1 MSLELASPFQDHA
14 VLQRD
19 QPLPVWGW
27 AAPGA
32 TVRIE
37 LAGNTASALAG
48 THGDWIVRLPALPAG
63 GPHTLVAS
71 SPATAERVEI
81 KDLLVGEVWLASGQS
96 NMEMTLNASRPLTDD
111 DIATAH
117 FPHLRFFTVR
127 TRAHLGPQRTV
138 SGNWQSSSPA
148 IAGAFSGVAFSFARR
163 LHREL
168 GVPVGVVS
176 SSWGGSII
184 QSWLSRSALALNPEV
199 ADWLDLY
206 ETKVWTESHWKQM
219 LVTGPDG
226 RVNGTPKD
234 PGNTGLDRAWHQ
246 PAFDDAA
253 WPVMSLPGTWQ
264 SAGHKYS
271 GVFWF
276 RRSIQIPSAWIGR
289 ALTLRFGGADKQD
302 ITYVNGIEVG
312 RTGKDQED
320 QYWNQPRAYTIPA
333 SAVSGTTLLVA
344 VRVYSFIFDGGI
356 IGSARDL
363 RIELDATAGNSLP
376 LAGEWRYQCEH
387 DLGVVKESH
396 LMGHGERNSPH
407 MLFDNMLL
415 PLVPYALRGA
425 IWYQGEGNAGEAQ
438 LYTRM
443 MRDLI
448 LDWRRHWGQR
458 DFAFHLVQLP
468 GFQAAREHQP
478 DSHWAHFRE
487 AQTAALSLP
496 HTGMAVTIDL
506 GEAGDIHPKN
516 KIPVGERLAQS
527 ALALTYGRDVIP
539 CGPLA
544 SQFTIET
551 DAIRCRLQHA
561 GDMLTTTDG
570 QAPRLF
576 FLAGEDR
583 VFHPAQARLEGATV
597 VVRSAHVTNP
607 VAVHYAWADNPEGC
621 NLAGP
626 GGLPASPFRSDRW

>member
-1 MSLELASPFQDHA
+1 MSLQLASLFQDHA

-27 AAPGA
+27 ATPGA
-32 TVRIE
+32 TVRVS
-37 LAGNTASALAG
+37 LAGNTAAALAG
-48 THGDWIVRLPALPAG
+48 THGEWIVRLPALSTG
-63 GPHTLVAS
+63 GSHTLAVEIVQ
-71 SPATAERVEI
+71 TGERVEI

-96 NMEMTLNASRPLTDD
+96 NMEMSLNASRPLTDN
-111 DIATAH
+111 DIATAD
-117 FPHLRFFTVR
+117 FPHIRFFNVS

-138 SGNWQSSSPA
+138 TGKWQSATPTV
-148 IAGAFSGVAFSFARR
+148 AGSFSAAAFSFARR

-168 GVPVGVVS
+168 GVPIGIVS

-184 QSWLSRSALALNPEV
+184 QSWLSRSALALNPETTP
-199 ADWLDLY
+199 LLERY
-206 ETKVWTESHWKQM
+206 ESQVWTESHWKQM
-219 LVTGPDG
+219 LATGPDG

-234 PGNTGLDRAWHQ
+234 PGNTALDRGWHQ
-246 PAFDDAA
+246 PAFDDSS
-253 WPVMSLPGTWQ
+253 WPVMSVPGTWQ
-264 SAGHKYS
+264 SAGHKHS
-271 GVFWF
+271 GVYWF
-276 RRSIQIPSAWIGR
+276 RRSIEIPSAWVGR

-302 ITYVNGIEVG
+302 ISYVNGIEIG
-312 RTGKDQED
+312 RTGKGQED

-333 SAVSGTTLLVA
+333 SAVTGTTLLIA

-356 IGSARDL
+356 NGAAQDL
-363 RIELDATAGNSLP
+363 CIELNANAGNALP

-387 DLGVVKESH
+387 DLGLVRESH

-448 LDWRRHWGQR
+448 LDWRAQWGQR

-468 GFQAAREHQP
+468 GFQAARDHQP
-478 DSHWAHFRE
+478 DSNWAHFRE
-487 AQTAALSLP
+487 AQNAALSLP
-496 HTGMAVTIDL
+496 HTGIAVTIDL

-516 KIPVGERLAQS
+516 KIPVGDRLAQS

-539 CGPLA
+539 SGPLA
-544 SQFTIET
+544 DKFTVEADT
-551 DAIRCRLQHA
+551 IRCRFQHA
-561 GDMLTTTDG
+561 GNQLTTTDA
-570 QAPRLF
+570 QPPRLF
-576 FLAGEDR
+576 FIAGEDR
-583 VFHPAQARLEGATV
+583 VFHPAQARLDGTTV
-597 VVRSAHVTNP
+597 IVRSAHVP
-607 VAVHYAWADNPEGC
+607 
-621 NLAGP
+621 
-626 GGLPASPFRSDRW
+626 

>member
-1 MSLELASPFQDHA
+1 MSLELASLFQDHA

-32 TVRIE
+32 TVRVE

-48 THGDWIVRLPALPAG
+48 THGDWILRLPTLPAG
-63 GPHTLVAS
+63 GPHTLVVGI
-71 SPATAERVEI
+71 PATGERVEI

-96 NMEMTLNASRPLTDD
+96 NMEMSLNASRPLTDD
-111 DIATAH
+111 DIATAD
-117 FPHLRFFTVR
+117 FPLIRFFTVR
-127 TRAHLGPQRTV
+127 TRANLGPQRTV
-138 SGNWQSSSPA
+138 TGNWQSCSPEV
-148 IAGAFSGVAFSFARR
+148 AGSFSGVAFSFARR

-168 GVPVGVVS
+168 GVPVGIVS

-206 ETKVWTESHWKQM
+206 ETKTWTESHWKQM
-219 LVTGPDG
+219 LATGPDG

-234 PGNTGLDRAWHQ
+234 PGNTALERSWHQ
-246 PAFDDAA
+246 PAFNDAA

-264 SAGHKYS
+264 SAGHKHS
-271 GVFWF
+271 GVYWF
-276 RRSIQIPSAWIGR
+276 RRSIQIPSAWVGR

-302 ITYVNGIEVG
+302 VSYVNGIEIG
-312 RTGKDQED
+312 RTGKGQED
-320 QYWNQPRAYTIPA
+320 QYWNQPRAYTVPA
-333 SAVSGTTLLVA
+333 SAVTGTTLVIA

-356 IGSARDL
+356 IGAAKDL
-363 RIELDATAGNSLP
+363 RIELDDGNSLP

-387 DLGVVKESH
+387 DLGVVRESH
-396 LMGHGERNSPH
+396 LMGHGERNTPH

-425 IWYQGEGNAGEAQ
+425 LWYQGEGNAGEAQ

-448 LDWRRHWGQR
+448 LDWRARWGQR

-468 GFQAAREHQP
+468 GFQAARAHQP

-487 AQTAALSLP
+487 AQNAALSLP
-496 HTGMAVTIDL
+496 HTGIAITIDL
-506 GEAGDIHPKN
+506 GEAGDIHPKD

-527 ALALTYGRDVIP
+527 ALALTYGRNVIP
-539 CGPLA
+539 SGPLA
-544 SQFTIET
+544 DRFTVEA
-551 DAIRCRLQHA
+551 DAIRCQFQHA
-561 GDMLTTTDG
+561 GNQLTTTDG
-570 QAPRLF
+570 KSPRLF
-576 FLAGEDR
+576 FIAGEDR
-583 VFHPAQARLEGATV
+583 VFHSAQAVIDGASV
-597 VVRSAHVTNP
+597 VVHSPQVSRP
-607 VAVHYAWADNPEGC
+607 VAVRYAWADNPEGC

-626 GGLPASPFRSDRW
+626 TGLPASPFRSDRW